1 LFGGRR
7 RVDRWAVRDEAT
19 ICTLVE
25 RCSAAAG
32 MIGSAEYVAVAM
44 IVVGLAKMIIVINAL

>member
-1 LFGGRR
+1 VVAGASTGGR
-7 RVDRWAVRDEAT
+7 WRDEAT

-32 MIGSAEYVAVAM
+32 MIGSAEHVAVAM
-44 IVVGLAKMIIVINAL
+44 IVVGSARMIIVINAL